1 MKSRLLL
8 TYQYL
13 SIRNR
18 SNSTG
23 FTIIELMVVIII
35 LGILTAIGMKT
46 ILNEVPKAKQAE
58 AKSTIAHVN
67 AAQSTYWLTHGSFAN
82 AMSGLSIGLPSSTT
96 NYTYNISGDI
106 TLGIVNAT
114 AVDTMLKG
122 YVGVVERYADANQ
135 QSIISAII
143 CESATA
149 GNITSLPT
157 SGRPGTNACGSGNVE
172 LGQ

>member
-8 TYQYL
+8 TYQYI
-13 SIRNR
+13 SIHKRNDGA
-18 SNSTG
+18 G
-23 FTIIELMVVIII
+23 FTLIELMVVIII
-35 LGILTAIGMKT
+35 LGILSAIGMKT

-67 AAQSTYWLTHGSFAN
+67 AAQSTYWLAHGTFAN
-82 AMSGLSIGLPSSTT
+82 AMSGLSIGLPSSTA

-106 TLGIVNAT
+106 SLGTINAT
-114 AVDTMLKG
+114 ASDTMLKG

-135 QSIISAII
+135 QQIISAII
-143 CESATA
+143 CESAA
-149 GNITSLPT
+149 PGNIISLPT
-157 SGRPGTNACGSGNVE
+157 SGRPGTNACSSNVE